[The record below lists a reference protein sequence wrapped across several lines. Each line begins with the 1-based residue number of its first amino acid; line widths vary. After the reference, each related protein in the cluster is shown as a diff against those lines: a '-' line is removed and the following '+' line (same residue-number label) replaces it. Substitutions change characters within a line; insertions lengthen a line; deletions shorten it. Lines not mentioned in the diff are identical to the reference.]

1 MLLPAVAAHQII
13 GLNPFYSVAFHI
25 DNFTNDFV
33 IVLLKRFKNR
43 IVADLHSRGRSHVF
57 VQYRI
62 EIRLGD
68 PKPAFRTVRRTRIR
82 IAVRRM
88 IEAGDLITG
97 HACDEQIISRV
108 IGRITRLIP
117 HLIGNAPA
125 TQMLARAGIGE
136 VGGWKIDSA
145 VSLLDDQA
153 ANAAVGEINR

>member
-1 MLLPAVAAHQII
+1 
-13 GLNPFYSVAFHI
+13 
-25 DNFTNDFV
+25 
-33 IVLLKRFKNR
+33 
-43 IVADLHSRGRSHVF
+43 
-57 VQYRI
+57 
-62 EIRLGD
+62 
-68 PKPAFRTVRRTRIR
+68 
-82 IAVRRM
+82 M

-117 HLIGNAPA
+117 HVIGNAPT